1 MIGIEKYAGELERD
15 FGKYLKRCVKHAD
28 DEDFHQLRVTVK
40 KIRALLQLLSYCHGQ
55 TKQGGKKLG
64 NLFTRAGKIRD
75 LQLLVHRLR
84 KQIKSDDKGGREL
97 QHRLQER
104 LDLRIERFQHRYRHR
119 EKETLAKTL
128 LTIERMIQAERVAT
142 TADYFRT
149 TKEKIIATL
158 REPVLDEKQL
168 HHLRADIKSL
178 HYNHRLAPGVGAARL
193 IDDTQLIK
201 WEKLLGEWH
210 DAVAIS
216 RKMDKLQ
223 TTVSPELQQ
232 RLRGIEKTHSDLA
245 GVLLKQ
251 FWKRKIS

>member
-15 FGKYLKRCVKHAD
+15 FGKNLKRSVKRAD
-28 DEDFHQLRVTVK
+28 EEDLHQLRVTIK

-55 TKQGGKKLG
+55 TKDVGKKLE
-64 NLFTRAGKIRD
+64 NLFKRAGRIRD

-84 KQIKSDDKGGREL
+84 KQFKSGDKDGREL
-97 QHRLQER
+97 LDRLQQR
-104 LDLRIERFQHRYRHR
+104 LDRRIERFQHRYRHR

-128 LTIERMIQAERVAT
+128 LTMERMIRAERVAT

-149 TKEKIIATL
+149 MKEKITATL

-178 HYNHRLAPGVGAARL
+178 HYNHRLAPRVGATRL
-193 IDDTQLIK
+193 IDDKQLIK

-210 DAVAIS
+210 DAVGIA
-216 RKMDKLQ
+216 RKMAKLQ
-223 TTVSPELQQ
+223 TTATPELRQ
-232 RLRGIEKTHSDLA
+232 RLRDIEKTHSDLA
-245 GVLLKQ
+245 GVLLQQ
-251 FWKRKIS
+251 FWKRKIP

>member
-1 MIGIEKYAGELERD
+1 MIGIEEYSGELERD

-55 TKQGGKKLG
+55 TKQGGKKLE
-64 NLFTRAGKIRD
+64 NLFKRAGKIRD
-75 LQLLVHRLR
+75 LQLLIHRLR
-84 KQIKSDDKGGREL
+84 KQIKSGDKGGREL

-128 LTIERMIQAERVAT
+128 LTIERMIRAERVAT

-168 HHLRADIKSL
+168 HHLRAGIKSL
-178 HYNHRLAPGVGAARL
+178 HYNHRLAPRVGAARL

-210 DAVAIS
+210 DAVGIA

-223 TTVSPELQQ
+223 TTATLELQQ
-232 RLRGIEKTHSDLA
+232 RLRGIEKTHNDLA
-245 GVLLKQ
+245 EDLLKQ
-251 FWKRKIS
+251 FWKRTIS